1 MVAEEDMA
9 AHEDEDLKE
18 DVAMDASPM
27 NCQSENAF
35 TAQKKTISRNYAV
48 NDSTDYNSTEL
59 HA

>member
-1 MVAEEDMA
+1 MA